1 MICPSQS
8 GLGVELIRA
17 PVYTLRET
25 WGYLG
30 MPWKDLGGLVKNT
43 RAMQILRISFESGSS
58 CGLPNVAGDGCG
70 ADTR

>member
-1 MICPSQS
+1 MIFPSQS

-17 PVYTLRET
+17 PVYTLPET
-25 WGYLG
+25 LGYLG
-30 MPWKDLGGLVKNT
+30 MPWKDLGGLVNNK
-43 RAMQILRISFESGSS
+43 RAMQILIIPIESGSS